1 MLRFFMLNRIL
12 IVEDNPVKLDKIVSL
27 FESIVL
33 DLDIDEAESF
43 NSAWSKLQLNKGK
56 YDLIILDLSLPLF
69 DASISNNSNEFRVLG
84 GKELASKLVKRKVKT
99 PFIFLTAYSVFDDK
113 VYKYTFEDLKNE
125 LTEKYPEQCLGF
137 IYFNNKSS
145 EWRQEIEMSIKGLL

>member
-1 MLRFFMLNRIL
+1 MYI
-12 IVEDNPVKLDKIVSL
+12 DK
-27 FESIVL
+27 
-33 DLDIDEAESF
+33 AESF

-56 YDLIILDLSLPLF
+56 YDLIVLDLSLPLF
-69 DASISNNSNEFRVLG
+69 DASISNNSNEFRALG
-84 GKELASKLVKRKVKT
+84 GKELANKLVKRKVIT

-113 VYKYTFEDLKNE
+113 VYKYTFEDLKHE

-145 EWRQEIEMSIKGLL
+145 EWRKEIEMSIKGLL